1 MSPSSPLLS
10 WRLDEERHY
19 SHHDA
24 VITTIDRDGRLVV
37 PKPLRDR
44 FNLVAGT
51 ELEIEATAEG
61 LTLRKVGGTPSLVR
75 KEGLLVHHG
84 DPQAT
89 LDIVEFIR
97 AERDARSLR
106 IVTENS
112 E

>member
-1 MSPSSPLLS
+1 M
-10 WRLDEERHY
+10 
-19 SHHDA
+19 
-24 VITTIDRDGRLVV
+24 V

-51 ELEIEATAEG
+51 ELEIETTAEG
-61 LTLRKVGGTPSLVR
+61 LTLRKVGGTPPLIR

-89 LDIVEFIR
+89 LDPAEFIR

-106 IVTENS
+106 ILKEHS
-112 E
+112 D